1 MTLFKRI
8 PDPEALDVFVNLSR
22 QSSKQT
28 YSNAENPIADSRISS
43 TFWLMHDETEKSFD
57 PFPLIKHGNFIYL
70 FQFS

>member
-57 PFPLIKHGNFIYL
+57 PFPLIKHGNFQGL
-70 FQFS
+70 F